1 MEKYL
6 YFRTTATLAD
16 DDDRA
21 QSILVKA
28 SDFRGAQP
36 TSDTAVTL
44 FFNPVIALHDEAA
57 NAFVNSDSIVLNTG
71 TNNAKD
77 VFEGIARAISGIEFS
92 SASMIVVADDVE
104 SQYLNGIASCG
115 AITVAGPFS

>member
-6 YFRTTATLAD
+6 YFRTVTALGD
-16 DDDRA
+16 DDASAD
-21 QSILVKA
+21 SILVKA

-36 TSDTAVTL
+36 TSDTTVTL
-44 FFNPVIALHDEAA
+44 FFNPVVALHDEAT

-92 SASMIVVADDVE
+92 SASMIVVADDVD
-104 SQYLNGIASCG
+104 SQYLNGIVSCG
-115 AITVAGPFS
+115 AITVAAAFS